1 MAALRSTCP
10 LVVVEGPA
18 GIGKTTLALHVAL
31 RCLAEDE
38 AGATTSQ
45 SPNRGAFEAYV
56 WATAKASVF
65 TLDSLLDVI
74 CHTLDYPYIQQFE
87 SNKKYDEV
95 LKLLR
100 RVRALIVLDNFE
112 TVDDERVARFIE
124 AVPDRSKVLVTTR
137 NQREWNKPYI
147 AVGLSKLVRDEGT
160 TLIHDEARRLGI
172 AAVSQLGN
180 DSLFALYEA
189 TGGSPLAIKW
199 ALGQIKQGGQTYAS
213 VLGALKNAQ
222 GDIFEIMFASSW
234 KILDE
239 NSRQVLLAVPIFA
252 ATVSRLALEAT
263 ARVGGAFDEAL
274 GKLIRLWL
282 VESNGGSS
290 SSDHRLSLHPLT
302 FSFVSRESSRFPQL
316 ETEMRLRA
324 ADYYLQFCND
334 RRYFQHGPQGY
345 DELEGEVENISKV
358 IDWID
363 AKWRV
368 DDSFAMN
375 CRLIINF
382 SNAINVFFW
391 SRGYWAERVNLCM
404 RALDASV
411 KLESWASAGRQAY
424 FIGIVRFWQGA
435 VEESEQWASR
445 SKEYMARTNKAIHL
459 ALTDHLLGLIRI
471 QQGDYTSAAAIL
483 EQVLNT
489 VSKPGVGSPEEIRIF
504 ADWRCPGPDGYQVGI
519 ASIVQDL
526 GINAYKNGEFVTAVS
541 WLDKSTALAEGIAD
555 VEGLARSL
563 SHRGH
568 ALFGL
573 GRIDDARANY
583 ERGLELATQVQRK
596 STMGR
601 CNQGLA
607 DVAAHEGRMSDAG
620 RHGRAALDLF
630 ERLGMRQEIAHVHE
644 LLSAI

>member
-1 MAALRSTCP
+1 MT
-10 LVVVEGPA
+10 
-18 GIGKTTLALHVAL
+18 
-31 RCLAEDE
+31 
-38 AGATTSQ
+38 Q
-45 SPNRGAFEAYV
+45 
-56 WATAKASVF
+56 
-65 TLDSLLDVI
+65 
-74 CHTLDYPYIQQFE
+74 
-87 SNKKYDEV
+87 
-95 LKLLR
+95 
-100 RVRALIVLDNFE
+100 
-112 TVDDERVARFIE
+112 
-124 AVPDRSKVLVTTR
+124 
-137 NQREWNKPYI
+137 
-147 AVGLSKLVRDEGT
+147 LSD
-160 TLIHDEARRLGI
+160 
-172 AAVSQLGN
+172 

-199 ALGQIKQGGQTYAS
+199 ALGQIKQGGQTYS
-213 VLGALKNAQ
+213 SALSALRNAQ
-222 GDIFEIMFASSW
+222 GDIFETMFASSW
-234 KILDE
+234 QILGE
-239 NSRQVLLAVPIFA
+239 SSRQVLLAAPIFA

-263 ARVGGAFDEAL
+263 ARVGDSFDGAL
-274 GKLIRLWL
+274 GELIRLWL

-290 SSDHRLSLHPLT
+290 LSDHRLSLHPLT
-302 FSFVSRESSRFPQL
+302 FSFVSRESFKFPQL
-316 ETEMRLRA
+316 ESEMRLRA
-324 ADYYLQFCND
+324 AEYYLQFCND
-334 RRYFQHGPQGY
+334 RRYFQRGPQGY
-345 DELEGEVENISKV
+345 DELEGEVDNISKLV
-358 IDWID
+358 DWID

-368 DDSFAMN
+368 DEAFSTH

-435 VEESEQWASR
+435 IEESEHWASK
-445 SKEYMARTNKAIHL
+445 SKEYMARTNKPIHL

-483 EQVLNT
+483 EQVLTT

-526 GINAYKNGEFVTAVS
+526 GINAYKNGEFATAVN
-541 WLDKSTALAEGIAD
+541 WLDKSTALAEGIDD

-573 GRIDDARANY
+573 GRIEDARASY

-620 RHGRAALDLF
+620 RYGRAALNLF
-630 ERLGMRQEIAHVHE
+630 ERLGMRQEIAHVQD